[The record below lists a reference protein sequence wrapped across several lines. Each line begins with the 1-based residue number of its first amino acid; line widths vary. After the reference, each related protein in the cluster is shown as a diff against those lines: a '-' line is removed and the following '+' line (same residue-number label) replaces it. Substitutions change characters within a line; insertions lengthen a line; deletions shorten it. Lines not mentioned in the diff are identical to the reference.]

1 MVLDCA
7 RRTSTASPCAFREQ
21 KGLSGRSLPYLH
33 PNIYGE
39 TLRVLQRPGKSAS
52 GPCRDGEVEE
62 IAIQAGQITTV
73 CGAPE
78 HRITE

>member
-7 RRTSTASPCAFREQ
+7 RRTSTALPCAFREQ
-21 KGLSGRSLPYLH
+21 KGLSGRSLLPLH

-39 TLRVLQRPGKSAS
+39 TLRVLLSPGRSAS

-62 IAIQAGQITTV
+62 VAIQAGQIATV
-73 CGAPE
+73 
-78 HRITE
+78 